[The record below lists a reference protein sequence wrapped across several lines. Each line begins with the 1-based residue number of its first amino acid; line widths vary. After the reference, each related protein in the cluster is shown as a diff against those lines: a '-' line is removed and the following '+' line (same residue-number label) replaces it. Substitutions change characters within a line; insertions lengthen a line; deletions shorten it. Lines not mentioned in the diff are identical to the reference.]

1 MEMSARFSQRD
12 EVYAVLFGENV
23 HESEKNRLTLDTE
36 LESCYLFGDFSTEL
50 EGEVQQLPRRALR
63 AQGSFRLAPPK
74 TVVDIRDITAS
85 GYWFFTGKLTVSRQF
100 CVNKEANRRYI
111 LSADSLNM
119 PVATVRVNG
128 NDAGAFAFAP
138 IVWM

>member
-1 MEMSARFSQRD
+1 MSGGTI
-12 EVYAVLFGENV
+12 EENYA
-23 HESEKNRLTLDTE
+23 SI
-36 LESCYLFGDFSTEL
+36 
-50 EGEVQQLPRRALR
+50 
-63 AQGSFRLAPPK
+63 QG
-74 TVVDIRDITAS
+74 
-85 GYWFFTGKLTVSRQF
+85 GF

-138 IVWM
+138 YRLDVTEWITDGENRIELCLYSGNRNLLGPHHRACGESHMVAPATFTDKPDWEGGSPPYWDDRYCFVEFGMALSSASSADS